1 VCSNAQSV
9 LGHLPTEV
17 RQADVMREIVVK
29 FWEQAEWCLRLDT
42 LGWRICGLILG
53 STDDR
58 VHLAICLEEAA
69 M

>member
-1 VCSNAQSV
+1 
-9 LGHLPTEV
+9 
-17 RQADVMREIVVK
+17 MREIVGK
-29 FWEQAEWCLRLDT
+29 FREQAEWCLHLDI

-69 M
+69 G